1 MKRIIVALLFLAL
14 IVFSASAASEY
25 KTIEDLDGKNIGVQ
39 TAVLY
44 EELIRDNPAQ
54 EGLTAD
60 WTRATFIVRKG
71 HLEKLKDYAY
81 TERLTLKEALDKALG
96 AFLDDKNDLLPHR

>member
-1 MKRIIVALLFLAL
+1 MAKRLGDNPLFQQQGSFDAEKEREALG
-14 IVFSASAASEY
+14 I
-25 KTIEDLDGKNIGVQ
+25 
-39 TAVLY
+39 
-44 EELIRDNPAQ
+44 IRDNPAQ

-96 AFLDDKNDLLPHR
+96 ALLDDKNDLLPHR

>member
-1 MKRIIVALLFLAL
+1 MAKRLGDNPLFQQQGSFDAEKEREALG
-14 IVFSASAASEY
+14 ITVPEEE
-25 KTIEDLDGKNIGVQ
+25 KRRGRPKN
-39 TAVLY
+39 

-71 HLEKLKDYAY
+71 YLEKLKDYAY